1 MDAKTNVSAPKTWGV
16 SSAESY
22 NGLRDK
28 PVQVVSTDNKLYRG
42 VLVGV
47 DQYDLILKQT
57 SGAVILFAK
66 HAVKFIQAD
75 APVQEA

>member
-1 MDAKTNVSAPKTWGV
+1 MNGNTERAPKTWGV

-47 DQYDLILKQT
+47 DTYDLALRQAN
-57 SGAVILFAK
+57 GATMMFAK